1 MPATIDNNQGMD
13 PNPKKMWE
21 PTDLG
26 KKEMEKFRVH
36 VNHKHNLTLANYNDL
51 WQWSVDQIEQF
62 WTDVWEYTNVI
73 ASVPCTGPVVDA
85 NVPMDVFPTWFESA
99 RLNFAENAL
108 WCKDP
113 SKTAIIATGELQAEP
128 TRISYAELYARVR
141 QCAKAMRAH
150 GVVKGDRVAGYIANC
165 PEAIIAMLA
174 ASSIGAIWSS
184 TSPDFGTIG
193 VLDRFSQI
201 KPKLL
206 FSVNAVVYNGRPHDH
221 IQKLRQVLEGLD
233 MVEKVILIPFVPSQA
248 CEASS
253 VDNGTT
259 WADFL
264 ATSGERSTSATTPAT
279 QDQELIEFEPLPFNH
294 PLYILFSSGT
304 TGKPKC
310 IVHSAGGMLLQHKK
324 EHILHGNLNSSDI
337 LFQYTTTGWMMWNW
351 LVSGLTLGA
360 TIVLF
365 DGSPFKPGPAA
376 LWDLVQKEKVTAFG
390 TSAKYIQAIQDA
402 SYYPNQHHK
411 LEALHSVYST
421 GSPLKPESFDFV
433 YEHIKKDLLLGSITG
448 GTDICSLFASHN
460 AALPVY
466 RGEIQCRSLGMKIEA
481 WTAPQTPVYG
491 QSGDLVCSRLFPC
504 MPVYFWDDAGHK
516 KYKSA
521 YFDNYA
527 GVWYHGDFVW
537 INPNTGGIVMLG
549 RSDGTLNP
557 NGVRFGS
564 AEIYNIV
571 DTYPEVADSL
581 CVGQTLKDGTDER
594 VVLFL
599 KVDDNEGEETVG
611 LDAGLV
617 GRIKTHIRN
626 QLSPRHVPAFVLR
639 TKDIPY
645 TINGKKVEIAVKKI
659 ISGQTVVPSGT
670 LVNPE
675 SLELYYNIPELQQ

>member
-1 MPATIDNNQGMD
+1 
-13 PNPKKMWE
+13 
-21 PTDLG
+21 
-26 KKEMEKFRVH
+26 
-36 VNHKHNLTLANYNDL
+36 
-51 WQWSVDQIEQF
+51 
-62 WTDVWEYTNVI
+62 
-73 ASVPCTGPVVDA
+73 
-85 NVPMDVFPTWFESA
+85 
-99 RLNFAENAL
+99 
-108 WCKDP
+108 
-113 SKTAIIATGELQAEP
+113 
-128 TRISYAELYARVR
+128 
-141 QCAKAMRAH
+141 
-150 GVVKGDRVAGYIANC
+150 
-165 PEAIIAMLA
+165 
-174 ASSIGAIWSS
+174 
-184 TSPDFGTIG
+184 G

-221 IQKLRQVLEGLD
+221 VQKLRQVLEGLD
-233 MVEKVILIPFVPSQA
+233 MVEKVILIPFVPSLP

-259 WADFL
+259 WFQFL
-264 ATSGERSTSATTPAT
+264 ATSGEESTSSVTAAAEEP
-279 QDQELIEFEPLPFNH
+279 IEFEPLPFNH

-324 EHILHGNLNSSDI
+324 EHIIHGNLNSSDI

-365 DGSPFKPGPAA
+365 DGSPFKPGPSA
-376 LWDLVQKEKVTAFG
+376 LWDLIEQEKVTAFG
-390 TSAKYIQAIQDA
+390 TSAKYIQAIQDVH
-402 SYYPNQHHK
+402 YFPNQQNN
-411 LEALHSVYST
+411 LSSLHSIYST

-433 YEHIKKDLLLGSITG
+433 YEHIKGDLLLGSITG

-481 WTAPQTPVYG
+481 WTAPNTPVFG
-491 QSGDLVCSRLFPC
+491 ASGDLVCSRLFPC
-504 MPVYFWDDAGHK
+504 MPVYFWDDPEHK
-516 KYKSA
+516 KYRSA
-521 YFDNYA
+521 YFDNYS

-571 DTYPEVADSL
+571 DTYPEVEDSL
-581 CVGQTLKDGTDER
+581 CVGQTLHDGTDER

-599 KVDDNEGEETVG
+599 KLAKNKDGKDHEHMDVD
-611 LDAGLV
+611 LV
-617 GRIKTHIRN
+617 NRIKTHIRN

-639 TKDIPY
+639 TTDIPY

-659 ISGQTVVPSGT
+659 ISGQTVVASGT

-675 SLELYYNIPELQQ
+675 SLELYYNIPELKQ